1 MELDIRNLE
10 FRYGR
15 KDSAIFKGFDL
26 NVKDGRIL
34 AILGKSGSGKST
46 LLRIIS
52 GLEDRSKGYIRI
64 GDRTVQDESIFIPAE
79 KRNTG
84 FIFQNYALFPYLT
97 VAQNIAFGMKGKD
110 DGRVREMVSL
120 TRLEGLEKRY
130 PHELSGGQQ
139 QRVALARSLAPRPSI
154 LLMDEP
160 FSSLDT
166 ALVKDL
172 REDLRRIIRS
182 TGMTT
187 ILVTHDED
195 DAKALADETLVIDC
209 HSN

>member
-10 FRYGR
+10 FRYGK
-15 KDSAIFKGFDL
+15 KDSEIFKGFDL
-26 NVKDGRIL
+26 NVKDGSIL

-64 GDRTVQDESIFIPAE
+64 GGRIVQDESIFIPAE

-97 VAQNIAFGMKGKD
+97 VAQNIVFGMKGKN
-110 DGRVREMVSL
+110 DGRLREMVNL
-120 TRLEGLEKRY
+120 TRLDGLEKRY

-139 QRVALARSLAPRPSI
+139 QRVALARSLAPKPSI

-160 FSSLDT
+160 FSSLDS

-172 REDLRRIIRS
+172 REDLHRIIRS

-195 DAKALADETLVIDC
+195 DAKALADETLVLDC
-209 HSN
+209 H

>member
-10 FRYGR
+10 FRYG
-15 KDSAIFKGFDL
+15 KKGSEIFKGFDL
-26 NVKDGRIL
+26 NVKDGSIL
-34 AILGKSGSGKST
+34 AVLGKSGSGKST

-64 GDRTVQDESIFIPAE
+64 GDRTVQDENVFIPAE

-97 VAQNIAFGMKGKD
+97 VDQNIAFGMNKRND
-110 DGRVREMVSL
+110 ERVKEMVNL

-139 QRVALARSLAPRPSI
+139 QRVALARSLAPKPSI

-160 FSSLDT
+160 FSSLDS

-172 REDLRRIIRS
+172 REDLMRIIRT

-195 DAKALADETLVIDC
+195 DAKALADETLVLDC
-209 HSN
+209 H

>member
-10 FRYGR
+10 FRYG
-15 KDSAIFKGFDL
+15 KKGSEIFKDFDL
-26 NVKDGRIL
+26 NVKDGSIL
-34 AILGKSGSGKST
+34 AVLGKSGSGKST

-64 GDRTVQDESIFIPAE
+64 GDRTVQDESVFIPAE

-97 VAQNIAFGMKGKD
+97 VGQNIAFGMKKRD
-110 DGRVREMVSL
+110 DERVKEMVNL

-139 QRVALARSLAPRPSI
+139 QRVALARSLAPKPSI

-160 FSSLDT
+160 FSSLDS

-172 REDLRRIIRS
+172 REDLLRIIRT

-195 DAKALADETLVIDC
+195 DAKALADETLVLDC
-209 HSN
+209 H

>member
-10 FRYGR
+10 FSYG
-15 KDSAIFKGFDL
+15 KKASVIFKGFDL
-26 NVKDGRIL
+26 NLKDGSIL
-34 AILGKSGSGKST
+34 AVLGKSGSGKST

-52 GLEDRSKGYIRI
+52 GLEDKSKGYIRI

-97 VAQNIAFGMKGKD
+97 VAQNIAFGMKVRD
-110 DGRVREMVSL
+110 TGRVREMVGL

-139 QRVALARSLAPRPSI
+139 QRVALARSLAPKPSI

-160 FSSLDT
+160 FSSLDK

-172 REDLRRIIRS
+172 RDDLRRIIRS

-187 ILVTHDED
+187 ILVTHDEE
-195 DAKALADETLVIDC
+195 DARALADETLVLDC
-209 HSN
+209 Q

>member
-10 FRYGR
+10 FRYGK
-15 KDSAIFKGFDL
+15 KDSEIFKGFDL
-26 NVKDGRIL
+26 NVKDGSIL
-34 AILGKSGSGKST
+34 AVLGKSGSGKST

-64 GDRTVQDESIFIPAE
+64 GDRTVQDENIFIPAE

-97 VAQNIAFGMKGKD
+97 VAQNIAFGMKRKD
-110 DGRVREMVSL
+110 DERVRDMVGL

-139 QRVALARSLAPRPSI
+139 QRVALARSLAPKPSI

-160 FSSLDT
+160 FSSLDS

-172 REDLRRIIRS
+172 REDLLRIIRS

-187 ILVTHDED
+187 ILVTHDEE
-195 DAKALADETLVIDC
+195 DAKALADETLVLDC
-209 HSN
+209 H

>member
-10 FRYGR
+10 FRYGK
-15 KDSAIFKGFDL
+15 KDSEIFKGFDL
-26 NVKDGRIL
+26 NVKDGSIL
-34 AILGKSGSGKST
+34 AVLGKSGSGKST

-64 GDRTVQDESIFIPAE
+64 GDRTVQDENIFIPAE

-97 VAQNIAFGMKGKD
+97 VAQNIAFGMKRKD
-110 DGRVREMVSL
+110 DERVSDMVSL

-139 QRVALARSLAPRPSI
+139 QRVALARSLAPKPSI

-160 FSSLDT
+160 FSSLDS

-172 REDLRRIIRS
+172 REDLLRIIRS

-187 ILVTHDED
+187 ILVTHDEE
-195 DAKALADETLVIDC
+195 DAKALADETLVLDC
-209 HSN
+209 H